1 MTRLMWVSKFGE
13 WLRYNGIKHFS
24 PLEVCDVGRSGNG
37 GIVLQAPPES
47 LWSNIKETL
56 RAAEAIRAELRK
68 TYPNAV
74 LRVSSGYRDPKYNA
88 ANGGANNSMH
98 VRFNAMDLE
107 ALESPGGKEIDAA
120 IVQDI
125 ARALPMWAKMGIGS
139 YPGFTHIDTRG
150 VIGRA
155 APARW

>member
-1 MTRLMWVSKFGE
+1 MTREVWKREFGA
-13 WLRYNGIKHFS
+13 WLRKNGIEHFS
-24 PLEVCDVGRSGNG
+24 PTELCDVGRVGNG
-37 GIVLQAPPES
+37 VALQAPPQS

-56 RAAEAIRAELRK
+56 RCAEAIRTELRK

-88 ANGGANNSMH
+88 ANGGASNSMH

-107 ALESPGGKEIDAA
+107 ALESPGGKEIDPA

-150 VIGRA
+150 VIGRS